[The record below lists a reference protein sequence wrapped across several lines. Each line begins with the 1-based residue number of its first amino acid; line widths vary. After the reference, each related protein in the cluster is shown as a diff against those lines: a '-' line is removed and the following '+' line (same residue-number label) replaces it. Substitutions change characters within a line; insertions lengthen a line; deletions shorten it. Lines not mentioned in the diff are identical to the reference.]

1 MWVHWRQ
8 DIWQEPT
15 RNLVEDNM
23 DDFLESLYPEI
34 TLETDDIIMNI
45 ALKKDYSQ
53 IEDLDKRKEEFM
65 KDLRDF
71 LDEFEQTPESLEFMR
86 YYDD

>member
-1 MWVHWRQ
+1 
-8 DIWQEPT
+8 
-15 RNLVEDNM
+15 M

-34 TLETDDIIMNI
+34 TLETDDIIMTI

>member
-1 MWVHWRQ
+1 
-8 DIWQEPT
+8 
-15 RNLVEDNM
+15 M
-23 DDFLESLYPEI
+23 DDFLEEFYPEI
-34 TLETDDIIMNI
+34 TLETEDIIMTI

>member
-1 MWVHWRQ
+1 
-8 DIWQEPT
+8 
-15 RNLVEDNM
+15 M
-23 DDFLESLYPEI
+23 DEFLESLYPEI
-34 TLETDDIIMNI
+34 TLETDDIIMTI